1 MEPLNATAIERD
13 NRQPKAQQM
22 LGFADDE
29 YVNLTTT
36 RRTGGPPLVLNSEM
50 GVLWAGLCAI

>member
-13 NRQPKAQQM
+13 KRQPKAQQM

-29 YVNLTTT
+29 YVNLTD
-36 RRTGGPPLVLNSEM
+36 RPEPAN
-50 GVLWAGLCAI
+50 GVRPGKP